1 MIIPDFFAG
10 ELPPRG
16 TPQGI
21 AQLLELHAHFKLVP
35 PAFCKQEYVERALM
49 IVNNIVEDYDRSV
62 FANRAVTFE
71 HDIEG
76 LGRTQDIIT
85 PRPWVIMQMSK
96 AQILPNLNIQHLC
109 II

>member
-1 MIIPDFFAG
+1 
-10 ELPPRG
+10 
-16 TPQGI
+16 
-21 AQLLELHAHFKLVP
+21 
-35 PAFCKQEYVERALM
+35 
-49 IVNNIVEDYDRSV
+49 V